1 MRTKIELII
10 IIVAL
15 LLTMSCNTDN
25 DGIFMQISKS
35 ETKVDVG
42 SIALIAKDDT
52 TFYARTREHQVQSY
66 NSDSKEW
73 KTLAYASF
81 ATTDGTN
88 LYYAPS
94 VKEGVAQQIYKT
106 PFSDFDPTQYP
117 SDYTIIRMDNQS
129 DLMLVEDNENFSVIK
144 VSNEENKLS
153 GISSYGDWKPQLLMQ
168 GEHFLVSSRTDEDK
182 YTQYFDD
189 ETETT
194 DINAPVIAFMKSG
207 SNYVFL
213 TAAYDIYTFD
223 GTEFEKAEASGAS
236 IFPSGRR
243 PRSMP
248 YPSFVYDGK
257 LYLQNR
263 HNQLVTIDKEGN
275 IESASK
281 ITFPIVDAYSYLV
294 DGNKV
299 FIGTLANGI
308 YELDM
313 TTNEV
318 KSL

>member
-1 MRTKIELII
+1 
-10 IIVAL
+10 
-15 LLTMSCNTDN
+15 MSCNTDN

-42 SIALIAKDDT
+42 SITLIAKVNN

-81 ATTDGTN
+81 ATTDGTY

-94 VKEGVAQQIYKT
+94 VKEDEAQQIYQT
-106 PFSDFDPTQYP
+106 PFSDFDPTQYS

-129 DLMLVEDNENFSVIK
+129 DLMLVEDNENFSVIQ
-144 VSNEENKLS
+144 VSDTSSKKLKN
-153 GISSYGDWKPQLLMQ
+153 IEAYDNLKPQLLTQ
-168 GEHFLVSSRTDEDK
+168 GEDFLVSSRTDEDK

-213 TAAYDIYTFD
+213 TAAYDIYTSED
-223 GTEFEKAEASGAS
+223 GTAFEKAEASGAS

-248 YPSFVYDGK
+248 YPSFVHHGK

-263 HNQLVTIDKEGN
+263 HNQLVTIDTEGK
-275 IESASK
+275 IESASE